1 MARRVFECLSFDTA
15 TATCTQ
21 AAWVERSDFPALS
34 TAEALQLL
42 TAISLCFV
50 CAWGWKFIGRNGVR
64 G

>member
-1 MARRVFECLSFDTA
+1 MARRVYECLSFDTA

-21 AAWVERSDFPALS
+21 AAWVERSDLPALS
-34 TAEALQLL
+34 VAEALILL
-42 TAISLCFV
+42 SAIASCFV